1 MQFRIDPPDASL
13 YDTLTA
19 RLGGLPHGR
28 ITTLAM
34 QLGLVQQTLQPVVRR
49 PMIAVFAGDH
59 GAIAAGAS
67 SLPQK
72 LTWQGVERLLSG
84 AALLNAACR
93 EMALALSVIDAG
105 VGHDFGSRH
114 GLVAAKIE
122 HGTANYVLEPAMWRS
137 QLEHALDR
145 GRRLAHEFA
154 AQDGNVLGLG
164 SIGVGAEASAA
175 LIAHCMTGIDLDL
188 LAASAP
194 DTDTDT
200 DADAQARRRALL
212 ARTLSRAG
220 RIDDPLDALKEFGG
234 FELVMMVGTLLGA
247 AEKHVTVILDGFV
260 ASAALAA
267 ARGIAPE
274 VVHYCV
280 QATRADTEGESLL
293 AETLGP
299 SPLLDRDLA
308 PGEGVGAAL
317 CVPLLRT
324 AAACLR
330 ARAGEAPAG
339 QGSGRR

>member
-13 YDTLTA
+13 HDTLTA
-19 RLGGLPHGR
+19 RLGSLPRGR
-28 ITTLAM
+28 ITTLAL
-34 QLGLVQQTLQPVVRR
+34 QLGLVQQTLQPAVRR

-72 LTWQGVERLLSG
+72 LTWQGVERLLGG

-194 DTDTDT
+194 DTD
-200 DADAQARRRALL
+200 ADVQTRRRALL
-212 ARTLSRAG
+212 ARTLSRTG

-267 ARGIAPE
+267 ASRIAPE

-280 QATRADTEGESLL
+280 QATRAPAEGESRL
-293 AETLGP
+293 AEILGP
-299 SPLLDRDLA
+299 SPLFERDLA

-339 QGSGRR
+339 RGSGHH